1 MSNQLDVFN
10 LDVWT
15 EIELSNLLSKE
26 TQYGESS
33 IFHTHLAN
41 VYELNENYN
50 EALKHREKAAML
62 SDNSVF
68 KHQYANAAR
77 VAKDDK
83 RALSILLECHL
94 DTDPIASLRL
104 ALINLEQGD
113 LEKSKY
119 YAHRS
124 LDVDYLNPNTRMFLG
139 ALALFEN
146 TPDLAIRH
154 FKVALESNIS
164 SSPMFVNMAYAYCQL
179 GQRKQSLKCLR
190 KALLINPLNINALI
204 FFADLAFEE
213 NKIDESIPKMESY
226 VRYERDN
233 AAIWERLAR
242 AYFFVTSDD
251 PKVSKSYLYKALEC
265 LKCQRAIK
273 HSASIYSNIG
283 LIYSE
288 LKDTAKAIRFMNLA
302 LLESTETKRYEHV
315 LTNLIILH
323 LETNNAKT
331 AINISESYV
340 SKLSDAVALTV
351 DQQKLIV
358 FYLRC
363 LEREELHFDLKNF
376 VEKVIDRVTDP
387 QYILECYT
395 CLIYEYAVEYNNKEG
410 VLNIVD
416 GVLNNIKLLKNSN
429 SNVRTRVL
437 NNLCFALFQFNE
449 LKLANEVLSLLTDKI
464 KIDPF
469 VTATFGMS
477 MIMKGSFQKG
487 EEYYK
492 IAIRLLLSKSDKH
505 KFKQRLNFELGRE
518 FFNRHQYSASKRYLI
533 KAKNEKNGLIS
544 VAKRAS
550 AILQTLQNN
559 S

>member
-1 MSNQLDVFN
+1 MLDLTTSIEPKEKLIVNKQSVVLSFDENPEISLSFSFPSPVELNELKTSNEQFLSLNKVSNQLDVFN

-233 AAIWERLAR
+233 AAIWER
-242 AYFFVTSDD
+242 FV
-251 PKVSKSYLYKALEC
+251 
-265 LKCQRAIK
+265 
-273 HSASIYSNIG
+273 
-283 LIYSE
+283 
-288 LKDTAKAIRFMNLA
+288 
-302 LLESTETKRYEHV
+302 
-315 LTNLIILH
+315 
-323 LETNNAKT
+323 
-331 AINISESYV
+331 
-340 SKLSDAVALTV
+340 VA
-351 DQQKLIV
+351 
-358 FYLRC
+358 
-363 LEREELHFDLKNF
+363 
-376 VEKVIDRVTDP
+376 
-387 QYILECYT
+387 
-395 CLIYEYAVEYNNKEG
+395 
-410 VLNIVD
+410 
-416 GVLNNIKLLKNSN
+416 
-429 SNVRTRVL
+429 
-437 NNLCFALFQFNE
+437 
-449 LKLANEVLSLLTDKI
+449 
-464 KIDPF
+464 
-469 VTATFGMS
+469 
-477 MIMKGSFQKG
+477 
-487 EEYYK
+487 
-492 IAIRLLLSKSDKH
+492 
-505 KFKQRLNFELGRE
+505 
-518 FFNRHQYSASKRYLI
+518 
-533 KAKNEKNGLIS
+533 
-544 VAKRAS
+544 
-550 AILQTLQNN
+550 
-559 S
+559 